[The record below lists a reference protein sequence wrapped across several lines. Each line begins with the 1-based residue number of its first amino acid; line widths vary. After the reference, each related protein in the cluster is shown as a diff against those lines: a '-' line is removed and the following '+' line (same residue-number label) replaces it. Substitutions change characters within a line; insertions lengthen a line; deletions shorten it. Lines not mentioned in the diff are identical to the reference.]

1 MEIDSRVEL
10 PDGHLVNLSPRPQHK
25 PQYRAYRANYTA
37 TTLSSPTPP
46 QNTHQVYCSELA
58 ECSSPLDNMYQKG
71 KATKLPV
78 PKSLTER
85 SREQRNQTPSPTGI
99 PKPSSTVLSSGGS
112 GGQSG
117 ERDRDRYW
125 SRLTDKIEKD
135 SSPLS
140 QRVSY
145 HRTRESDKKRSPQIN
160 LYQESTHSVVREE
173 VREEATSRV
182 PQSRTTIATPTTN
195 VRNYYAQNEPDHSI
209 ESEKPWQIQE
219 RHWSPVDMHGTT
231 PQKSEIT
238 YTATESSPRSRPSIS
253 PVSDDSSVT
262 DCDWE
267 DRFVVHMPSAKEPN
281 PPSMTSQQ
289 IADYQKSIEKVRRE
303 GGHMVHPS
311 TRPSPRKDSP
321 DGKPNRMSAGS
332 GQFKAY
338 DGRPMLSPPQFER
351 QSVSVPAPAPA
362 SPSAPASHSLEPP
375 GQKNY
380 YSPDEIG
387 KNRISTIWEEQSPT
401 KPKEKRSSA
410 TPDGSFLGCK
420 EINGPGTKNP
430 DEILLFASGENS
442 KTLQPRPPALSVK
455 KRQKEEKKKAPRISQ
470 ESNRTPPKSGESL
483 VQEEWAQHSRNSK
496 QAPCSRSSSATL
508 CQEPICSQSDLPRTD
523 SQGSSKENFYLAPST
538 SNSSEKLEDTRS
550 DDDVFIITPT
560 ITRTMIPTSTP
571 DQKKEKKLKAEK
583 KPYIPKPQGLRRP
596 GGIGQSGTGEAV
608 KAIRAKAQVISTPS
622 GLRPAAAASQ
632 GKSIASSLTSSK
644 TTPLSSIPTAKDK
657 GKESITT
664 KEVPVKKPEI
674 TLKNLSKAKDKEKD
688 DHAKQT
694 GGSIRGF
701 IRTSGLARS
710 TGLVRSPT
718 DSLATILRHGTES
731 LRNRA
736 ESLRK
741 GNGSSISRN
750 GSPVSQ
756 PSGPSRDNS
765 ESSRSE
771 RSFKSAREKAT
782 PPPSTKPSPAKNEN
796 QSSASKLSS
805 VEKPSPPEKA
815 SKTESL
821 PMEKSPPMEKSLP
834 MEKPVDNSPLSA
846 ERIARLERL
855 ERFKE
860 QARLRRARKSAE
872 VEIAELDGH
881 QVPKRKE
888 SLQPNITDVCDDLGE
903 LNSQDKDEPF
913 KDAANTQALSMMFE
927 IVFVA
932 VTNMH
937 KGLLQVTDSPYA
949 KFLVTNVLNM
959 VRHCYRVFSLVYH
972 VVSKYQTTGT
982 WPTAKNDQ
990 AISRF
995 LMELL
1000 QAIIYLF
1007 ILGFGF
1013 MLAGRAASYVVLV
1026 GSWIVW
1032 FARPFAWAFQCVGRV
1047 LVD

>member
-303 GGHMVHPS
+303 ADTWYILARGLVHAK
-311 TRPSPRKDSP
+311 TRPMENQTECLPAPVNSKH
-321 DGKPNRMSAGS
+321 MT
-332 GQFKAY
+332 
-338 DGRPMLSPPQFER
+338 DGRCYRRRNSNVSP
-351 QSVSVPAPAPA
+351 
-362 SPSAPASHSLEPP
+362 
-375 GQKNY
+375 Y
-380 YSPDEIG
+380 EIG

-834 MEKPVDNSPLSA
+834 MEKP
-846 ERIARLERL
+846 
-855 ERFKE
+855 
-860 QARLRRARKSAE
+860 ARLRRARKSAE